1 MRKLRAPER
10 VSHFPQDTQRM
21 EEVELRCVP
30 TWQVTAHPVAVF
42 GGEKKASKG
51 LFVMWRQKFFD

>member
-1 MRKLRAPER
+1 
-10 VSHFPQDTQRM
+10 M